1 MVVTHY
7 LLCMCLQMF
16 EGQQQTFTQSLL
28 GSGQQ
33 NFQQVNTQ
41 LAMAQQQQQQNEYE
55 LQVRHECACKLLT
68 LVCMYLLQTWRNT
81 QTFTAPKIVLFLK

>member
-55 LQVRHECACKLLT
+55 LQV
-68 LVCMYLLQTWRNT
+68 
-81 QTFTAPKIVLFLK
+81 